1 MGKWLDRVA
10 AMIARHLEESE
21 TNREIATR
29 PESTPSR
36 LSLQPGDVLLVE
48 GAGSISSLIK
58 YVTQSTWTHA
68 AIYVGPVLG
77 KHTES
82 GEPHVLVEANIGEGV
97 VTAPLSKYRNCA
109 TRVCRPVG
117 LTQGERQF
125 VCSHVIGCIGLEYDV
140 KNIIDLARYLLPL
153 PASRNW
159 RRRTTTLG
167 SRDPRRIICSA
178 LIAQAF
184 QRVRFPILA
193 SGQPHAPDSRHPS
206 LYTPCDFDVSPYFAV
221 VKPPIESSFHQEA
234 SAIR

>member
-1 MGKWLDRVA
+1 MGKLLESLA
-10 AMIARHLEESE
+10 AMILRHLEKAE
-21 TNREIATR
+21 TNAL
-29 PESTPSR
+29 PGSAPSR

-48 GAGSISSLIK
+48 GEGSISGLIK

-68 AIYVGPVLG
+68 AIYVGPVLD
-77 KHTES
+77 KYTES

-97 VTAPLSKYRNCA
+97 VTAPMSKYRNFA
-109 TRVCRPVG
+109 TRICRPVG
-117 LTQGERQF
+117 LTQRDREF

-153 PASRNW
+153 PVGRKW
-159 RRRTTTLG
+159 RRRTTRLG

-193 SGQPHAPDSRHPS
+193 SAQRHAPKLAIPRSIPRAISTSRRISPS
-206 LYTPCDFDVSPYFAV
+206 
-221 VKPPIESSFHQEA
+221 SSLRWRAA
-234 SAIR
+234 SRGRSR